1 MLTPATTAL
10 FLSAGLLLFGLTTSW
25 FQIRGRRRLKGRS
38 VVPSDEAAYF
48 GRRYRRRLINGV
60 LITTIGL
67 MIGGAYLTGLER
79 QADNLGAHNPDAE
92 ALEKPKM
99 TEDQKMFVRLWA
111 VYWAVVMVL
120 VFVILTLAFRDAWA
134 TRRYA
139 MGQFAHIKE
148 EHEQKLRRDLA
159 VYRQHKLNASDG
171 GNRVG
176 GHLPDDESLEP

>member
-10 FLSAGLLLFGLTTSW
+10 LLSAGLLLFGLTTSW
-25 FQIRGRRRLKGRS
+25 FQIRGRRRLKERT
-38 VVPSDEAAYF
+38 VVPSDEAAYY
-48 GRRYRRRLINGV
+48 GQRYRRRLINGV
-60 LITTIGL
+60 LISTIGL
-67 MIGGAYLTGLER
+67 LIGGAYLTGLER
-79 QADNLGAHNPDAE
+79 QADILGEHNPDA
-92 ALEKPKM
+92 AQDKPKM
-99 TEDQKMFVRLWA
+99 TDDQKMFVRLWA
-111 VYWAVVMVL
+111 IYWAVVMVL
-120 VFVILTLAFRDAWA
+120 VFVVLVLAFRDAWA

-176 GHLPDDESLEP
+176 GHLPDEEEG

>member
-1 MLTPATTAL
+1 
-10 FLSAGLLLFGLTTSW
+10 
-25 FQIRGRRRLKGRS
+25 
-38 VVPSDEAAYF
+38 
-48 GRRYRRRLINGV
+48 
-60 LITTIGL
+60 

-176 GHLPDDESLEP
+176 GHLPDDD